1 MTLCITES
9 YYHNLRVRCF
19 FTQIYFL
26 FSFAKK
32 IAIFASDLMRLSFNS
47 KIRNF
52 CEILFRL
59 NNDFSIYAQLRHCYK
74 VGFFSFFVFVVF
86 SQNVLNVFFVF
97 VVSSQYVLN
106 IFLVFVFIFV
116 VFSQYVIDI
125 FQTGDSQNYENQNVE
140 NQKELRK

>member
-9 YYHNLRVRCF
+9 YYHNLRVMCFF
-19 FTQIYFL
+19 FTQISFL

-59 NNDFSIYAQLRHCYK
+59 NNDFSIYAHLKHCFK
-74 VGFFSFFVFVVF
+74 VVFSFFVFVVF
-86 SQNVLNVFFVF
+86 SQNVLNVFSRFCCF
-97 VVSSQYVLN
+97 QS
-106 IFLVFVFIFV
+106 ICIKC
-116 VFSQYVIDI
+116 FSGFYFCFCC
-125 FQTGDSQNYENQNVE
+125 FQSICHRHLSNMENPRTQTR
-140 NQKELRK
+140 QKAFANKN